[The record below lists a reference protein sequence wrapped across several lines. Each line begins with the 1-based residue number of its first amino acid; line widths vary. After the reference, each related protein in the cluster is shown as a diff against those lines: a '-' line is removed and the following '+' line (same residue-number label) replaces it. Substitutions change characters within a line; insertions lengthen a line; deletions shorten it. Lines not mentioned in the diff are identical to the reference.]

1 MEAFPD
7 SGRMINGCPGTGTT
21 WGHGRRRADGTV
33 EITAEDMEHYHR
45 QGFIILRQAFT
56 KERMAGLL
64 SAVRRMVAKGVAQ
77 HETMDA
83 AGGGD
88 SQDSTVGPNLQWIDR
103 EKEFPTRTSNMLWP
117 DKYEPEFGEWL
128 EDVHPHLHA
137 VIDHGGAGVR
147 NSLFGMLSSGAG
159 VPYEQEWRES
169 AF

>member
-77 HETMDA
+77 HEAMAALKTAAACARSAVNALQSTM
-83 AGGGD
+83 
-88 SQDSTVGPNLQWIDR
+88 TTHCRPHDR
-103 EKEFPTRTSNMLWP
+103 
-117 DKYEPEFGEWL
+117 
-128 EDVHPHLHA
+128 
-137 VIDHGGAGVR
+137 
-147 NSLFGMLSSGAG
+147 
-159 VPYEQEWRES
+159 
-169 AF
+169 